1 MKSFVA
7 LLLATLACAE
17 RPSPRRPDSAR
28 SVAFEALSDSVPKA
42 TDSTLVVIDRPT
54 LIGFYP
60 AVTQAQVDSSEELAT
75 VFDDFSYHLSSAADS
90 LRALGITVTERP
102 LGEIRLVEAGQ
113 QRQFVPAKDS
123 AEFGYLFL
131 APGRAQR
138 VYYSVMSNSDLVATA
153 HEYLE
158 NRPAGSDR

>member
-1 MKSFVA
+1 MKVLVA
-7 LLLATLACAE
+7 LLLATLACTE
-17 RPSPRRPDSAR
+17 RSSPPSRDSAR
-28 SVAFEALSDSVPKA
+28 AVVTAASSDSA
-42 TDSTLVVIDRPT
+42 LETTDSLLVAVDRPT
-54 LIGFYP
+54 LIAFYP

-90 LRALGITVTERP
+90 LRALGITIESRP
-102 LGEIRLVEAGQ
+102 LGEIRFVEASQ
-113 QRQFVPAKDS
+113 HRQFLPAKDS

-138 VYYSVMSNSDLVATA
+138 VYYSVMSDSDLVETA

-158 NRPAGSDR
+158 NRP